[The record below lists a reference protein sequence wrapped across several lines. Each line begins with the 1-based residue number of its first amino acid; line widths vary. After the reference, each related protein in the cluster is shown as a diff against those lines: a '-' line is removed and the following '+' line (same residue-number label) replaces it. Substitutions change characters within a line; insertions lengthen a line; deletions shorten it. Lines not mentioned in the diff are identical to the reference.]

1 MNTLK
6 AFILEIIN
14 MEKEIC
20 HHSVKTKLRT
30 DGEKR
35 ALINRLKRIEGQIR
49 GIVGMVERDVYCT
62 DILTQAVAVSSAVS
76 AFSRELLSSHISS
89 CVVNDIKEDRPGAV
103 DELLKT
109 VLSLVR

>member
-1 MNTLK
+1 
-6 AFILEIIN
+6 

-20 HHSVKTKLRT
+20 CSSAKTKLRSEE
-30 DGEKR
+30 EKK

-49 GIVGMVERDVYCT
+49 GIVGMVERDAYCT
-62 DILTQAVAVSSAVS
+62 DILTQAVAVSSALS
-76 AFSRELLSSHISS
+76 SFSRKLLSSHINS

-109 VLSLVR
+109 VLDLVR